1 MKTKTTRLQARSGA
15 PPFASQEIKAKAWAR
30 VYPAIR
36 PPHSRN
42 LRHGAWYPVVQDESD
57 RVTLRLGPSTATVP
71 KRVLEIR
78 SDRPNRFT
86 VIHRVGSELVNRR
99 DSHGLGRFY
108 AVCPICAWR
117 FQLIGR
123 PERRLCPKCAHEG
136 EVAWWETV

>member
-1 MKTKTTRLQARSGA
+1 MKTKTTRLQTRSDEPPA
-15 PPFASQEIKAKAWAR
+15 PRREIRTRAWAR
-30 VYPAIR
+30 VYAAIR

-42 LRHGAWYPVVQDESD
+42 LRHGAWYPVVRDEDD
-57 RVTLRLGPSTATVP
+57 RVTIGLGASTATVP

-78 SDRPNRFT
+78 TDRPNRFT
-86 VIHRVGSELVNRR
+86 VVHRVGHELVNRQ

-108 AVCPICAWR
+108 AVCPVCAWR